1 MALLHLVLATLLA
14 TTDTEGYCQPL
25 GGAAVEENLLAPD
38 GSLMA
43 PEPYVPQYSPVHLA
57 YEARLLEKLNG
68 GSTRERAFGAY
79 ETLHATTPGEKEAVG
94 RQLRDAAAGSPGDA
108 LVQHLVSI
116 AAGEGAGCPENGNC
130 PALRAA
136 AVAEPDNAMAWVR
149 AIDFRGPEDPDFD
162 VLIVKAAQA
171 RRFDDHFV
179 EAVEA
184 WEKILRAQPMPREL
198 LLEFLATG
206 EKTSDVPSNPDAASK
221 LYAESYAG
229 PFDFL
234 ETRLDRSCARAAS
247 PRAPESRFE
256 ACARVGRRM
265 LREGS
270 SPLTQMQG
278 YDTIPADLRTQ
289 DDEARDL
296 DLSWRLYQGVELGGS
311 SFTSAEAIA
320 HFRDL
325 VASGSDAR
333 ADELQ
338 LERFGISPKAPKDW
352 KPCKLRPY

>member
-1 MALLHLVLATLLA
+1 M
-14 TTDTEGYCQPL
+14 
-25 GGAAVEENLLAPD
+25 
-38 GSLMA
+38 
-43 PEPYVPQYSPVHLA
+43 PQYSPVERA
-57 YEARLLEKLNG
+57 YEARLLDKLDG
-68 GSTRERAFGAY
+68 GSPRERAFGAY
-79 ETLHATTPGEKEAVG
+79 ESLHAATPREKEAVG
-94 RQLRDAAAGSPGDA
+94 RRLREAASGSPGDA

-116 AAGEGAGCPENGNC
+116 AAGEGAGCPETGEC

-149 AIDFRGPEDPDFD
+149 AIDFRGAEDPEFD
-162 VLIVKAAQA
+162 KLMVKAAEA
-171 RRFDDHFV
+171 PRFDDHFV
-179 EAVEA
+179 EAVEV

-198 LLEFLATG
+198 LIEYLATG
-206 EKTSDVPSNPDAASK
+206 RKASDVPSNPDAAAK

-234 ETRLDRSCARAAS
+234 ETRLDRSCERAAN
-247 PRAPESRFE
+247 PRAPDARFE

-265 LREGS
+265 LRDGS

-278 YDTIPADLRTQ
+278 YYMIPEDLRTP

-311 SFTSAEAIA
+311 SFTSAEVTA

-325 VASGSDAR
+325 VASRSDAR
-333 ADELQ
+333 ADEMQ
-338 LERFGISPKAPKDW
+338 LERFGSSPKAPKDW
-352 KPCKLRPY
+352 KPCRLRPY